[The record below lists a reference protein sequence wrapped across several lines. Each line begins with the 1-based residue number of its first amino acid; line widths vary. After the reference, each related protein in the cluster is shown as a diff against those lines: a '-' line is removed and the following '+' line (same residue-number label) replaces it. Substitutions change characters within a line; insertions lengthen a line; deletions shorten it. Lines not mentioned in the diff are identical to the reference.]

1 VREDWQQFAA
11 CNGSDLDFVDYGA
24 KRTQPTET
32 TRYNV
37 MKLKRVCRE
46 CEVVNDCLSFSLKT
60 RQFLGIWGGTTPR
73 ERRLLLLQQSQKGDT
88 VRGRVD
94 IQLAGSLGGQK

>member
-1 VREDWQQFAA
+1 MREDWQEFAL
-11 CNGSDLDFVDYGA
+11 CLGSDLDFVDYGA

-32 TRYNV
+32 TRLNV
-37 MKLKRVCRE
+37 MKLKRVCQK
-46 CEVVNDCLSFSLKT
+46 CDVVNDCLDFALKT
-60 RQFLGIWGGTTPR
+60 KQFLGIWGGSTPR
-73 ERRLLLLQQSQKGDT
+73 ERRLLLQQSQKGDT